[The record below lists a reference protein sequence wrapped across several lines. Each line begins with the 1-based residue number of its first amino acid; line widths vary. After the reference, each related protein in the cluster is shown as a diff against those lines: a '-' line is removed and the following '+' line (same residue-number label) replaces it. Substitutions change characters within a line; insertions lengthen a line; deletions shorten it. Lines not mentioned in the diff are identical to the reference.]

1 MKKKIL
7 TLQTTIFIFDS
18 GLGGITIFNYIKNIF
33 LNINFIYLLD
43 NKYFP
48 YGNKSKNFILQ
59 RLIKILQKISLFH
72 NISLA
77 IIACNTASI
86 TSLPELKKYFNF
98 PIIGVTP
105 VINLAIA
112 KTKNQ
117 VIGFLATNTT
127 LQNYKIRNK
136 IYLLKKKYMIKM
148 ISSPKLVFL
157 AERKLLG
164 DKIILSEI
172 KKIFFSWYKLKI
184 FPDTIILG
192 CTHFPL
198 IKDEL
203 KIIFPK
209 NIYFLDSKKY
219 IIDKFKKLIQYNKNL
234 LNIKKNILYYT
245 KKNKDTNRIKNIF
258 KNMNFHIFKKF
269 KI

>member
-1 MKKKIL
+1 MKKKFL
-7 TLQTTIFIFDS
+7 KSQNTIFIFDS

-59 RLIKILQKISLFH
+59 RLIKILKKISNNY
-72 NISLA
+72 NITLA

-86 TSLPELKKYFNF
+86 SSLPTIKNYFNF

-105 VINLAIA
+105 AIDLATQ
-112 KTKNQ
+112 KTKNN

-127 LQNYKIRNK
+127 LKNNKIKKKINFLSTKYKIK
-136 IYLLKKKYMIKM
+136 T
-148 ISSPKLVFL
+148 ISSSKLVFL
-157 AERKLLG
+157 AEKKLLG
-164 DKIILSEI
+164 YKIIIDEI
-172 KKIFFSWYKLKI
+172 KKIFRSWYNFKI

-198 IKDEL
+198 ILNEL

-209 NIYFLDSKKY
+209 NIYFLDSKKDVILKY
-219 IIDKFKKLIQYNKNL
+219 KENIDFNKIK
-234 LNIKKNILYYT
+234 IKKKENIVFYT
-245 KKNKDTNRIKNIF
+245 KKNEYLKQIKLLFFKKGFKNIT
-258 KNMNFHIFKKF
+258 NL